1 MSVVTISV
9 YLGGK
14 PVEFKVS
21 TEPPPDYADASPQPQ
36 GSENEKVL
44 QTIGDL
50 REAISEVS
58 DYDGNSMK
66 LIYKGRMLSMDSKE
80 HLSSYHFRTSD
91 KVMGLGKPR
100 QERIE
105 DIGTKELRKY
115 EKEHLSKIEKGYDE
129 IKTDMES
136 LEQNFLNVDMTAE
149 MITRLWKRVLHY
161 NEICEKHMEKIDA
174 IKIFDD
180 DTPEN
185 GKQKNREI
193 RRSMIQGI
201 QNYLNLNDKFKFR
214 LEQMKMNLEERK

>member
-1 MSVVTISV
+1 MSVVPIAV

-21 TEPPPDYADASPQPQ
+21 TEPPPDYAGSSLQPQ
-36 GSENEKVL
+36 GSEGEKVL

-58 DYDGNSMK
+58 EYDGNLMK

-80 HLSSYHFRTSD
+80 HLSAYHFHTGD

-115 EKEHLSKIEKGYDE
+115 EKEHLSKIEKSYDE

-193 RRSMIQGI
+193 RKSMIQGI

-214 LEQMKMNLEERK
+214 LEQMKQNLEERK